1 MRDFDFGDVALSIGI
16 LAGLFVGWLLF
27 SGCAVDCELH
37 VEVGSPDA
45 AAHVDASA
53 PDSAPPVA
61 CRAGYYNDA
70 GIFVEPRC
78 DDGFNCDDGVC
89 APCGQEGE
97 ACCRAGTWLY
107 CEGFSCNAG
116 TCE

>member
-1 MRDFDFGDVALSIGI
+1 MRDFDFGDVFLSLLV
-16 LAGLFVGWLLF
+16 LAGLVASVLL
-27 SGCAVDCELH
+27 SGCAADDELFL
-37 VEVGSPDA
+37 EPDA
-45 AAHVDASA
+45 AAHVDASM
-53 PDSAPPVA
+53 PDSAPPDAPVA
-61 CRAGYYNDA
+61 CRAAYVNDA
-70 GIFVEPRC
+70 GIGVEARC